1 MDWSV
6 VDSENAD
13 DNAAVTLELKDGPYS
28 RSMWDFAFHALY
40 KVFFCQ
46 FLFFLL
52 LQTHS
57 CRLLT
62 KVPFLLTVFWFL
74 VLGCFKVVVG
84 ADCLSTELKITNTDN
99 KPFSF
104 NTALHTYF
112 RVSFL

>member
-62 KVPFLLTVFWFL
+62 KVPFLLIFFFGFWVALRSLLARTAFPP
-74 VLGCFKVVVG
+74 
-84 ADCLSTELKITNTDN
+84 SLKLQTQTTNHSLLT
-99 KPFSF
+99 PPCILTS
-104 NTALHTYF
+104 
-112 RVSFL
+112 V